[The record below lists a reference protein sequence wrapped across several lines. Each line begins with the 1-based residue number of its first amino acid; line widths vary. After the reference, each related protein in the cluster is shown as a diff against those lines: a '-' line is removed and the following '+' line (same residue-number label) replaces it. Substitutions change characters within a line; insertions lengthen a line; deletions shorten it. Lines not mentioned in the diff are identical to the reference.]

1 MRRWPRAIPAGR
13 VNEPPRDKVDKR
25 DRVRTYAFS
34 THHLG
39 RCRKREQDE
48 GVIVEVERFIDR
60 LVVKVETPG
69 ETSVAQQRRPSQEI
83 KSQRNRL
90 LGARYVVSRR
100 FGEHI
105 GLARRD
111 AQAPKRGRALQRGG
125 IEVFVEGAAL
135 PIDSVFKPERPRLV
149 RQPA

>member
-1 MRRWPRAIPAGR
+1 MDMGILEARAGVRNGVAITALRVGKPRR
-13 VNEPPRDKVDKR
+13 DMVDKR
-25 DRVRTYAFS
+25 DGVRAHAVS

-69 ETSVAQQRRPSQEI
+69 ETSVGQQRRPSQEI

-90 LGARYVVSRR
+90 LGVWYAV
-100 FGEHI
+100 
-105 GLARRD
+105 
-111 AQAPKRGRALQRGG
+111 
-125 IEVFVEGAAL
+125 
-135 PIDSVFKPERPRLV
+135 
-149 RQPA
+149 